1 MDYATFHRR
10 VVEALDDR
18 LDSMPRGTKK
28 AICEQI
34 GVGTTWFSDLR
45 REVKALPMKRLV
57 AVLGILGEHPGEFIY
72 RATWQK
78 GMPKLPD
85 KEQNALDPDLARL
98 LDLASEKVRANDPV

>member
-10 VVEALDDR
+10 IVEALDDR

-28 AICEQI
+28 AICEKI

-45 REVKALPMKRLV
+45 RGIKAIPMKRLV

-72 RATWQK
+72 RATWQD

-85 KEQNALDPDLARL
+85 KNPETPDPDLARL
-98 LDLASEKVRANDPV
+98 IQLASEKLRSQ